1 MNPSTPA
8 TARSSHYSRIGLL
21 IWLWVAILC
30 CSAYTTDVHAADAA
44 NRQQAIDMALEQNG
58 GRGKVLGVTT
68 QTRED
73 GQIVFAVKVLA
84 DDGRVRV
91 FRINKAR

>member
-1 MNPSTPA
+1 
-8 TARSSHYSRIGLL
+8 
-21 IWLWVAILC
+21 
-30 CSAYTTDVHAADAA
+30 
-44 NRQQAIDMALEQNG
+44 MALEQNG